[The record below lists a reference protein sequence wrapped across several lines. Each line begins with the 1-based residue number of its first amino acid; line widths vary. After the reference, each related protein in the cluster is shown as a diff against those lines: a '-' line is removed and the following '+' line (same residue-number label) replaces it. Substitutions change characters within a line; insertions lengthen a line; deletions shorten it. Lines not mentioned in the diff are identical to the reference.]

1 MSRIVIIILIF
12 GGLVLTACSTK
23 ISSDATRKMTG
34 ERLAELIQKFDKT
47 AELKG
52 NSVEFKLKD
61 RDLYFVFDS
70 KADRMR
76 IITPIAQAALADE
89 DILVRM
95 MQANFDAVL
104 DARYAFGNKVIWA
117 TYIHPLSSLTQEDFL
132 SGVAQTVTAAET
144 FGSSYTSG
152 AMVFGLN
159 LAIPAWIRKW
169 AQLLLDWTRLM
180 GDGACAFRLI
190 YNLCRYSAQPCRPER
205 QV

>member
-152 AMVFGLN
+152 AMVFGGGDSN
-159 LAIPAWIRKW
+159 AIHKDLLK
-169 AQLLLDWTRLM
+169 QLEKATDT
-180 GDGACAFRLI
+180 GKEI
-190 YNLCRYSAQPCRPER
+190 
-205 QV
+205 